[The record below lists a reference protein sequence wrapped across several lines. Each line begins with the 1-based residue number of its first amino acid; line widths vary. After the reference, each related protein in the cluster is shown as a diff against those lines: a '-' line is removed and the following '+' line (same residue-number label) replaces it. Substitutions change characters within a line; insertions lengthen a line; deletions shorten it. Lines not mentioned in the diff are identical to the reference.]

1 MFVFKYGLG
10 MKIRAQSGHTEKK
23 SVIRYI
29 WIAHLIVTFMQSAHC
44 IKKQRKFFA
53 AVSIQIYCILLVKL
67 IEKTTHILRRAE
79 KKNWFVSKLCAIKK
93 NWGIAWNLW
102 NICLWRADCLSNLCT
117 RVQTRQSIKFNSIPK
132 CAKWMRDNKKK
143 TFAKSPYSFHYC
155 WKYFECAKGEFLL
168 EFSFLFVDV
177 FSSLCV
183 VFL

>member
-1 MFVFKYGLG
+1 
-10 MKIRAQSGHTEKK
+10 MKQACVRLQIWFGYENTRAVRTHRKK
-23 SVIRYI
+23 KCVIRYI

-44 IKKQRKFFA
+44 IKKQRKCFA

-132 CAKWMRDNKKK
+132 CAKWMGDNRKKLSQSRLIHFTIAGNILNAPK
-143 TFAKSPYSFHYC
+143 ANFC
-155 WKYFECAKGEFLL
+155 
-168 EFSFLFVDV
+168 
-177 FSSLCV
+177 
-183 VFL
+183 